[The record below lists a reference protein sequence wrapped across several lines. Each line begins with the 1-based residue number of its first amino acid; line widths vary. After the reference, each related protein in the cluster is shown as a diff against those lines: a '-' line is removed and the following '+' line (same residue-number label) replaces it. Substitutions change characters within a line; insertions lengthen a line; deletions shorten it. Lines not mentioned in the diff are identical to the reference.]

1 MNQNTNPLINVEFC
15 RGIDANIVKD
25 TTKILPWDAVKD
37 IISKQTPEN
46 NLYEVTKPNKPIKI
60 FIDIDGE
67 ASQNIT
73 QSKFNIIVNSIMN
86 QLSQLDCAVM
96 NSSKYEHTYT
106 DNDGKEKVSNKY
118 SFRLTFHKYISC
130 ISKMVAIVE
139 NEYYPMLKNE
149 LKDIIDIDFGNKTE
163 DCLNID
169 KAVYRTK
176 GVGKMRCPNAYKGKT
191 NCFKNNHFNS
201 FEYDRPNHIVIGSV
215 EDNLI
220 HYIDPNDEFIDIKDE
235 PVENKIIEKQEKKT
249 KTDDDNDTQTTI
261 DCDVEALLDLI
272 DVEYLSEYKDWTKIL
287 WAGKACGVDKEFL
300 RKISMK
306 SEKYNDNAFDKTY
319 NGYNEPTNTIATIKY
334 YAKLSNKDKYYDIVT
349 KQNCDK
355 FDIHTFVSIQ
365 SKLHIEELEKNKDLS
380 DYSNTKKK
388 EIKEKMKQLEQEHME
403 DLYNK
408 RKLYFEKFYSK
419 IMEPSIYANVHEGN
433 VSILGD
439 KDIKHQTNNAK
450 IGKYKFIDLW
460 TSDINIKTYDTL
472 DFLPPPCVC
481 DKNILNTFTGFKI
494 QNMIEYEDKQHDY
507 QIFLDHLKAITGNDE
522 KCYDYMIK
530 YLAHM
535 LQRPGE
541 KMDVAIVIRS
551 VQGIGKNIFFDNFGK
566 YIIGDKY
573 FLQTANIDK
582 VIGRFNQN
590 VNKIMVIMDE
600 MSGKD
605 GFTNSDV
612 LKNLITST
620 ELNWERKGVD
630 GVTIRNLARYFFF
643 TNGDTPLKI
652 EQTDRRFVAMEGQD
666 TFKGNHA
673 HFKKLDESFKD
684 EKCCKDFYDY
694 LMSIDLSEWNW
705 RDRPITAAYK
715 DMQSATI
722 PNMALFLGDL
732 CEKYVEV
739 QNGDDDDDVDSKIL
753 TLNTM
758 KKYKSNELYSL
769 YKKFIEQYCGGKG
782 ELTLTKYGR
791 EIMKYGGIE
800 KKKSMGINVIQIDYE
815 VLHEHLE
822 KNGLLI

>member
-1 MNQNTNPLINVEFC
+1 
-15 RGIDANIVKD
+15 
-25 TTKILPWDAVKD
+25 
-37 IISKQTPEN
+37 
-46 NLYEVTKPNKPIKI
+46 
-60 FIDIDGE
+60 
-67 ASQNIT
+67 
-73 QSKFNIIVNSIMN
+73 VN
-86 QLSQLDCAVM
+86 
-96 NSSKYEHTYT
+96 
-106 DNDGKEKVSNKY
+106 
-118 SFRLTFHKYISC
+118 
-130 ISKMVAIVE
+130 
-139 NEYYPMLKNE
+139 
-149 LKDIIDIDFGNKTE
+149 
-163 DCLNID
+163 
-169 KAVYRTK
+169 
-176 GVGKMRCPNAYKGKT
+176 
-191 NCFKNNHFNS
+191 FKNNHYNS
-201 FEYDRPNHIVIGSV
+201 FEFDRPNHIIKGSI

-220 HYIDPNDEFIDIKDE
+220 HYIDPTDEFIDVKEEE
-235 PVENKIIEKQEKKT
+235 PKNSIVKTIVNNKPNMT
-249 KTDDDNDTQTTI
+249 NDMTNDI
-261 DCDVEALLDLI
+261 CEVKALLDLI
-272 DVEYLSEYKDWTKIL
+272 EPEHLYEYSDWTKII
-287 WAGKACGVDKEFL
+287 WAGKSCGVDEEFL
-300 RKISMK
+300 RNISK
-306 SEKYNDNAFDKTY
+306 KCQEKYSDTGFDKTY
-319 NGYNEPTNTIATIKY
+319 NAYSSPTNGLGTIKY
-334 YAKLSNKDKYYDIVT
+334 YAKLSNKDKYDEIIV

-355 FDIHTFVSIQ
+355 FDIHKFVSIQ
-365 SKLHIEELEKNKDLS
+365 SKLHSEELEKNKDLS

-388 EIKEKMKQLEQEHME
+388 EIKEKMKKLENEQIQ

-408 RKLYFEKFYSK
+408 RKNYFELFYCK
-419 IMEPSIYANVHEGN
+419 IMEPSIFVNIHKGN

-439 KDIKHQTNNAK
+439 KDIKHQTNNAM
-450 IGKYKFIDLW
+450 IGKQKFIDLW
-460 TSDINIKTYDTL
+460 TSDINIKTYDAL

-481 DKNILNTFTGFKI
+481 DKNVLNTFTGFKI
-494 QNMIEYEDKQHDY
+494 QNMTEYEDKQYDFH
-507 QIFLDHLKAITGNDE
+507 IFLDHLKVITGNDD

-535 LQRPGE
+535 LQKPGE
-541 KMDVAIVIRS
+541 KMDVAIVLRS

-573 FLQTANIDK
+573 FLQTADIDK

-590 VNKIMVIMDE
+590 VNNIMVVMDE

-605 GFTNSDV
+605 GFANSDV
-612 LKNLITST
+612 LKNLITAT
-620 ELNWERKGVD
+620 DLNWERKGVD

-643 TNGDTPLKI
+643 SNNDTPIKI
-652 EQTDRRFVAMEGQD
+652 EQSDRRFMVMEGLD

-739 QNGDDDDDVDSKIL
+739 QNGDDDDVESKIL

-791 EIMKYGGIE
+791 EIMKYNGIE
-800 KKKSMGINVIQIDYE
+800 KKRTNSSVILQIDYE

-822 KNGLLI
+822 KNGWLI